1 MNEILDEKQSAE
13 LLGLAVQTLRN
24 WRCTRKGPPYYK
36 IGRSVRY
43 SREALLHY
51 REGKKITPEVQWD

>member
-1 MNEILDEKQSAE
+1 MMTDILDEKQSAK

-36 IGRSVRY
+36 IGRCVRY
-43 SREALLHY
+43 DRQALLDY
-51 REGKKITPEVQWD
+51 REEKKITPETR